1 MKIAFQGEPGAYSEL
16 AAKEFFGV
24 SKKYLPVP
32 EFGDVY
38 TMVASGKVQHG
49 ILPIENS
56 LAGSIH
62 QNYDIL
68 LKGDLSII
76 GEIYLKVSH
85 YLIANEGVKRKN
97 IKRVYSHP
105 QALAQCKN
113 YLRKFKNLQLI
124 PVSNTAS
131 AVRMIKKEKLDDAAA
146 IASMQAAIDYN
157 MAVFGKRIED
167 VKNNQTRFIMLGKK
181 ALQIKSRRKK
191 AKTSIVFTLK
201 NIPGALFRALSVF
214 ALRDIDLYK
223 IESRPVHGRNF
234 EYMFYL
240 DFDGNI
246 DSGPQQN
253 AVNHLREITSFE
265 RILGSYYVGNVVHP
279 IYQKR

>member
-1 MKIAFQGEPGAYSEL
+1 MKIAFQGEQGAYSEL

-24 SKKYLPVP
+24 SKKYIPVP
-32 EFGDVY
+32 EFEDVY
-38 TMVASGKVQHG
+38 KAVANGKVQHG

-85 YLIANEGVKRKN
+85 YLIANEGVNRKK
-97 IKRVYSHP
+97 IRKVYSHP

-113 YLRKFKNLQLI
+113 YLKKFKDLALI

-131 AVRMIKKEKLDDAAA
+131 AVRMIQKEKLDDSAA

-181 ALQIKSRRKK
+181 PLLIKSKRKK
-191 AKTSIVFTLK
+191 SKTSIVFTLK

-223 IESRPVHGRNF
+223 IESRPVSGRNF

-240 DFDGNI
+240 DFDGFMDNEA
-246 DSGPQQN
+246 QRN

-265 RILGSYYVGNVVHP
+265 RVLGSYYVGDVVHP
-279 IYQKR
+279 VYQKR

>member
-1 MKIAFQGEPGAYSEL
+1 MRIAFQGEQGAYSEL

-24 SKKYLPVP
+24 SKKYFPVP
-32 EFGDVY
+32 EFTDVY
-38 TMVASGKVQHG
+38 NAVSKGKAEHG

-68 LKGDLSII
+68 LKGDLFII
-76 GEIYLKVSH
+76 GEIFLKVSH
-85 YLIANEGVKRKN
+85 YLIANEGVSRKKIRN
-97 IKRVYSHP
+97 VYSHP

-113 YLRKFKNLQLI
+113 YLKKYKNITLI

-131 AVRMIKKEKLDDAAA
+131 AVRMIKKEKLNDSAA

-181 ALQIKSRRKK
+181 PLQIKSKRKK

-201 NIPGALFRALSVF
+201 NLPGALFRALSVF
-214 ALRDIDLYK
+214 ALRDIDLHK
-223 IESRPVHGRNF
+223 IESRPVYGRNF

-240 DFDGNI
+240 DFEGHI
-246 DSGPQQN
+246 EEEAQKN

-265 RILGSYYVGNVVHP
+265 RVLGSYYAGNIVHP
-279 IYQKR
+279 VYQKR